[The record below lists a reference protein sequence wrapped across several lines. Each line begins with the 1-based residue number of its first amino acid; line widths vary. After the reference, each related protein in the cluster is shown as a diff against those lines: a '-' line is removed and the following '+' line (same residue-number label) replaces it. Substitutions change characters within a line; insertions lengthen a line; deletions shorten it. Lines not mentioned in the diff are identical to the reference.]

1 MSVPTGSA
9 RLAVVD
15 RLAVAATTA
24 TGTNRM
30 MTAEVGLPASRA
42 VIAHAEERFGDVV
55 AELLP
60 IRRQMHRFG
69 GSHAQRDVLQR
80 TLLDAAIRDGQ
91 LDLARALTAERL
103 GVRDTSV
110 YSWMQRARCSP
121 LRATPPARR
130 RRARRSTA
138 IALRWPRPAERANGQ
153 KGGLTDG
160 RDDDGWMVR
169 RRSRHGRPRHGQ
181 RRAVDRSGGAGRSRT

>member
-30 MTAEVGLPASRA
+30 MTAEVGLPASQA

-80 TLLDAAIRDGQ
+80 TCWTLPSVTVSSTSP
-91 LDLARALTAERL
+91 ALTAERL

-121 LRATPPARR
+121 LRATRPARR

-138 IALRWPRPAERANGQ
+138 IAALAQ
-153 KGGLTDG
+153 
-160 RDDDGWMVR
+160 
-169 RRSRHGRPRHGQ
+169 
-181 RRAVDRSGGAGRSRT
+181 AG